1 MLMYLI
7 LFSSA
12 VVNTPKPNV
21 FNTLIALL
29 WSWTGSTLDL
39 MLNIENVTAFF
50 YRQIMTAFSP
60 QNLLKKCSLQLLS
73 LKETFVF
80 EFPNPLACLLWRKLQ
95 ELHLL
100 CSWSLGHQHER
111 CWNKSNCDKFVYSA
125 KRMSSLVSGEG
136 RKEKKEFGRRCR
148 ESAYVLAG
156 PVWRAWQERLQ
167 GLAAITHRHIRG
179 WEPGSAPG
187 RVSERGEPGSRWG
200 QVTTNGSNNV
210 YKHSLKSLTVSMAT
224 AQHHPL
230 EVCKTELGL

>member
-60 QNLLKKCSLQLLS
+60 QNLFKKCSLQLLS

-80 EFPNPLACLLWRKLQ
+80 EFPNPLACLLWRKLEKAAGAAPPLLPVPSDTSMSAAGTNLIVTNLFTVQ
-95 ELHLL
+95 SECLH
-100 CSWSLGHQHER
+100 WFQ
-111 CWNKSNCDKFVYSA
+111 
-125 KRMSSLVSGEG
+125 G
-136 RKEKKEFGRRCR
+136 RDGRRKK
-148 ESAYVLAG
+148 SLAG
-156 PVWRAWQERLQ
+156 GA
-167 GLAAITHRHIRG
+167 
-179 WEPGSAPG
+179 G
-187 RVSERGEPGSRWG
+187 RVHMCWQGRCE
-200 QVTTNGSNNV
+200 
-210 YKHSLKSLTVSMAT
+210 
-224 AQHHPL
+224 
-230 EVCKTELGL
+230 ELGRSVCRD